1 VDPLRGQVHSV
12 DLPPLPQ
19 RIAAGLADEA
29 ADRERRRA
37 FTEFRPRLAASRP
50 HYPDIQARLRRI
62 RSNTIEHLDELVA
75 LATERLRRNGCT
87 VVVARDAPAA
97 RDHVLA
103 VVRQGLLVKS
113 KSNAAKEIGIAEALE
128 ARGIRVVE
136 TDLGDRINQ
145 LNGTYGGHIIAPA
158 IQISRARVRELMSRL
173 AGELLPDD
181 PEEMVAVARSDLR
194 SAFAAAGYGLSGCN
208 ALAAETGTVCVVE
221 NEGNIRMLSTLP
233 RVHIAIVPISKIV
246 RTLED
251 ALAVIQGAS
260 LFGTGQ
266 RLGTYASCISGPA
279 PEGGIGPREV
289 HVVLVDNGRRRAAAE
304 GFGEAFACINCGSCL
319 NHCPVYAVIGDKY
332 GVTTHFGGIG
342 LLQASFTAGLELAA
356 RQGLSLCL
364 NCRACVDPCPVNID
378 TPGMHARLRE
388 RVPIS
393 ARLPA
398 LARAI
403 LALTASIPL
412 MRAAGVALHA
422 AERAG
427 LRGVATALLPRR
439 LRDLAPLLPPMPSPR
454 EMAPPPEDISP
465 IGPHRHT
472 VAVLTGCVMSTWL
485 APVTWATLR
494 VLARAGCRLRVPRGQ
509 GCCGALHHHVGEGAT
524 ARHLARRVIDAF
536 EDTDDCEA
544 ILTSSA
550 GCGAAMKE
558 YAQLL
563 HEDPAYR
570 DRARRFSARVRD
582 AGEFLARA
590 VADLTLAPLPGRAV
604 YFDPCHL
611 GIAQGVRAEPRELLR
626 RIPALELVEA
636 PRREAC
642 CGSAGIYNLV
652 HPDVSGRLADLLI
665 QDLLAV
671 RPDLIVTSN
680 PGCLLQARWGLARA
694 GVADRVQAAHV
705 MELLDRATGARR

>member
-1 VDPLRGQVHSV
+1 M

-19 RIAAGLADEA
+19 RVATGLADEV

-37 FTEFRPRLAASRP
+37 FTEFRPRLAAARP
-50 HYPDIQARLRRI
+50 HYPDLQARI
-62 RSNTIEHLDELVA
+62 RTIKSDAIRHLDELVE
-75 LATERLRRNGCT
+75 LAAERLRRNGCT
-87 VVVARDAPAA
+87 VARARDAGEA
-97 RDHVLA
+97 RAHVLR
-103 VVRQGLLVKS
+103 VVHGGLLVKS
-113 KSNAAKEIGIAEALE
+113 KSNAAKEVGIIEALD
-128 ARGIRVVE
+128 AHGVRVVE

-158 IQISRARVRELMSRL
+158 IQISQARVRELMSRL

-181 PEEMVAVARSDLR
+181 PEEMVKVARSDLR
-194 SAFAAAGYGLSGCN
+194 SAFATAGYGLSGAN

-233 RVHIAIVPISKIV
+233 RVHIAIVPITKIV

-251 ALAVIQGAS
+251 ALTVIQGAS
-260 LFGTGQ
+260 VFGTGQ

-279 PEGGIGPREV
+279 AAPGFGPEEV

-304 GFGEAFACINCGSCL
+304 GFGEAFECINCGSCL

-342 LLQASFTAGLELAA
+342 LLQASFTAGLDLAA

-364 NCRACVDPCPVNID
+364 GCRACVDPCPVNID

-388 RVPIS
+388 RVPSS
-393 ARLPA
+393 ARLGA
-398 LARAI
+398 MARAI
-403 LALTASIPL
+403 LAMAGRVPL
-412 MRAAGVALHA
+412 MRAAGAALYA
-422 AERAG
+422 AERIGARR
-427 LRGVATALLPRR
+427 LATALLPRG
-439 LRDLAPLLPPMPSPR
+439 LREMAPLLPPMPSPR
-454 EMAPPPEDISP
+454 EMAPPPEEISP

-472 VAVLTGCVMSTWL
+472 VAYLSGCVMSTWL

-494 VLARAGCRLRVPRGQ
+494 VLARSGCRIRIPRAQ
-509 GCCGALHHHVGEGAT
+509 GCCGALHHHMGEGEE
-524 ARHLARRVIDAF
+524 ARALARRAIDAF
-536 EDTDDCEA
+536 AGLDDCEA
-544 ILTSSA
+544 VLTNSA

-558 YAQLL
+558 YGELL
-563 HEDPAYR
+563 HGDPAYA
-570 DRARRFSARVRD
+570 DRARDFAARVRD

-590 VADLTLAPLPGRAV
+590 GLAAPLAPVRGRSV

-626 RIPALELVEA
+626 RIPQLELVEA

-652 HPDVSGRLADLLI
+652 HPDVSGRLADLLV

-694 GVADRVQAAHV
+694 GADRVRVAHV
-705 MELLDRATGARR
+705 MELLDQATGTHP